1 MLEKLGYRQEHFKC
15 KLILTTKDIK
25 TLLAILYTVADYCN
39 PVLSKRC
46 LKS

>member
-1 MLEKLGYRQEHFKC
+1 MKIGLNENSK
-15 KLILTTKDIK
+15 LTTIDIK
-25 TLLAILYTVADYCN
+25 TLQAILYTVADYCN